1 MRRLPKRFERLVLA
15 FFMAGVMVFV
25 ISGSLTALN
34 TGIDRT
40 LPLRW
45 LRLFGVAF
53 PIAFPTA
60 FVVTPYVRRLT
71 ARVVDA

>member
-1 MRRLPKRFERLVLA
+1 
-15 FFMAGVMVFV
+15 MVFV